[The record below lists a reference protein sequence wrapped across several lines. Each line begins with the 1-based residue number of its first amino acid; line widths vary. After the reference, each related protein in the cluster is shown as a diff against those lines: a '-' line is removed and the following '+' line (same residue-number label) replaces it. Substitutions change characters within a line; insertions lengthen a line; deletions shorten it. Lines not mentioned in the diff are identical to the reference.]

1 MSATGSPSQV
11 MTSTV
16 EQIGRPPASGWLPV
30 LRAVLKTAEARAAA
44 VLLGIVLALIIVG
57 PHLAPYSP
65 YAIAVGPQ
73 VAGPSLQHPFGTDEL
88 GRDVFS
94 RFLSGGGGVL
104 ILPLTAVALSLSIG
118 GLLGMFAAYRGGMV
132 EALATRLFDLILIL
146 PSLLLVIVLISGFG
160 DSPLV
165 QILAVTLVY
174 IPQFGRVVRGASR
187 SVITTDYVAAAVA
200 RGEHTFPILIREV
213 VPNIATP
220 LLPEVAL
227 RVTYAT
233 MFIASLDFLGLGAQ
247 PPSSDWG
254 LMVADGQ
261 SILTIAPL
269 VSVIPALA
277 IAMLCIS
284 YSLLADALSRY
295 LRHEIATAA

>member
-1 MSATGSPSQV
+1 
-11 MTSTV
+11 
-16 EQIGRPPASGWLPV
+16 
-30 LRAVLKTAEARAAA
+30 
-44 VLLGIVLALIIVG
+44 LLGTVLAIIIVG
-57 PHLAPYSP
+57 PHVAPYSA

-73 VAGPSLQHPFGTDEL
+73 VAGPSLQHLFGTDEL
-88 GRDVFS
+88 GRDVLS

-104 ILPLTAVALSLSIG
+104 ILPLTAVALSLSAG
-118 GLLGMFAAYRGGMV
+118 GLLGMFAAYRGGV
-132 EALATRLFDLILIL
+132 IDALATRLFDLILIL
-146 PSLLLVIVLISGFG
+146 PPLLLVIVLIAGFG
-160 DSPLV
+160 DSPLA
-165 QILAVTLVY
+165 QIVSVTVVY

-187 SVITTDYVAAAVA
+187 SIITADYVAAAVA

-233 MFIASLDFLGLGAQ
+233 MFIASLDFLGLGSQ

-254 LMVADGQ
+254 LMVANGQ

-269 VSVIPALA
+269 VSVIPACA

-284 YSLLADALSRY
+284 YSLIADALSRY
-295 LRHEIATAA
+295 LRHEIKVAE